1 MSHAFVNLQKLR
13 LQKYADTTKR
23 KGTDVPMNQTE
34 ITPNRMPMVAMRGV
48 VIFPKMVMHFDVAR
62 EASIHAVNAAY
73 AADHQL
79 FLVAQREIFT
89 EEPNEKD
96 LYEFGV
102 IAEVRQV
109 LKTPDGV
116 MRVLVEGVKKARL
129 CAIQKQDTFLTAEV
143 KPVPYKSRAKIDDAE
158 LSAMMRSLRKTFD
171 QYCDFFPRMPRE
183 LVVSVLCQHDPY
195 ELFNNIIFNINL
207 EYWQKQELLEENH
220 ILKRLEM
227 LYAMLQREIEIL
239 NLEREIQEKTKESM
253 DRSQREFYLREQ
265 MHIIEEQLG
274 EAENEQEDALEYIT
288 EIKNL
293 KLETSTE
300 EKLVKEAERLGKL
313 PPATQESFVIRNYLD
328 TVLNLPWNTET
339 KAKINLEKARTVL
352 DKDHYGMKKVK
363 ERVLESIAIHV
374 MLPDVTGQILC
385 LVGPP
390 GVGKTSIGKSIAKAL
405 GRNYERVSLGGVR
418 DESDIRGHR
427 KTYVGAMPGRI
438 IDAMTRAKS
447 KNPLILLDEIDK
459 MSNDFRGDPSAAML
473 EVLDSEQN
481 KAFRDHYIEVP
492 FDLSKTLFIA
502 TANTLDTIPAPLLDR
517 MEVIELG
524 SYNREEK
531 FQIAKCHLL
540 SKQMKKH
547 GLKGTQFKIQDAV
560 LYTLV
565 DDYTRE
571 AGVREL
577 ERMLAALCRKAVKEI
592 VAGNCKR
599 VTVTMDNLAT
609 YLGHKKYLPDEQS
622 QQDAI
627 GIVNGLAWTSVGGVL
642 MPLEALVLDGKG
654 TIELTGSLG
663 NVMKESAKI
672 AVSYVRSIAE
682 QYHIPEDFYL
692 KNDLHIHAPEG
703 AVPKDG
709 PSAGVTMV
717 TAIVS
722 ALSGIP
728 VRHDVAMT
736 GEITLHGKVLPI
748 GGLPEKAM
756 AAYKAGLKTV
766 IIPKRNEPDLEDVD
780 ETVKNSIQFVT
791 AETLETVLKTAL
803 VSVPELVQVRAEQPE
818 VQEEQ
823 LPFLH
828 STSDSIS
835 PESKT
840 LIPV

>member
-1 MSHAFVNLQKLR
+1 
-13 LQKYADTTKR
+13 
-23 KGTDVPMNQTE
+23 
-34 ITPNRMPMVAMRGV
+34 MVAMRGV

-438 IDAMTRAKS
+438 IDTMTRAKS

-803 VSVPELVQVRAEQPE
+803 VSVPELVQARAEQPE

-828 STSDSIS
+828 STPDSIS

>member
-1 MSHAFVNLQKLR
+1 
-13 LQKYADTTKR
+13 
-23 KGTDVPMNQTE
+23 
-34 ITPNRMPMVAMRGV
+34 MVAMRGV

-642 MPLEALVLDGKG
+642 MPLETLVLDGKG

-823 LPFLH
+823 MPFLH
-828 STSDSIS
+828 GTSDSIS

>member
-1 MSHAFVNLQKLR
+1 
-13 LQKYADTTKR
+13 
-23 KGTDVPMNQTE
+23 
-34 ITPNRMPMVAMRGV
+34 MVAMRGV

>member
-1 MSHAFVNLQKLR
+1 
-13 LQKYADTTKR
+13 
-23 KGTDVPMNQTE
+23 MNQTE
-34 ITPNRMPMVAMRGV
+34 IAPHRMPMVAMRGV

-73 AADHQL
+73 ASDHQL

-116 MRVLVEGVKKARL
+116 MRVLVEGIKKARL
-129 CAIQKQDTFLTAEV
+129 CTIQKQDTFLTAEV
-143 KPVPYKSRAKIDDAE
+143 KPVTYKSRAKIDDVE
-158 LSAMMRSLRKTFD
+158 LTAMMRSLRELFE

-183 LVVSVLCQHDPY
+183 LVISVLCQDDPY

-207 EYWQKQELLEENH
+207 DYRQKQDLLEENH
-220 ILKRLEM
+220 ILKRLGM
-227 LYAMLQREIEIL
+227 LYAMLQREIEVL

-274 EAENEQEDALEYIT
+274 EADDEQEDALEYIT
-288 EIKNL
+288 RIKEL

-300 EKLVKEAERLGKL
+300 EKLIKEAERLGKL

-328 TVLNLPWNTET
+328 IILDLPWNTET
-339 KAKINLEKARTVL
+339 KTKINLNKARTVL

-363 ERVLESIAIHV
+363 ERVLESIAIHS

-438 IDAMTRAKS
+438 MDAMTRAKS

-547 GLKGTQFKIQDAV
+547 GLKGTQFKVQDAV
-560 LYTLV
+560 LYALI

-577 ERMLAALCRKAVKEI
+577 ERMIAALCRKAVKEI

-599 VTVTMDNLAT
+599 VTVTADNLTT
-609 YLGHKKYLPDEQS
+609 YLGHKKYLSDEQN
-622 QQDAI
+622 QQDTV

-642 MPLEALVLDGKG
+642 MPLETLVLNGKG
-654 TIELTGSLG
+654 MIELTGSLG
-663 NVMKESAKI
+663 DVMKESAKI
-672 AVSYVRSIAE
+672 AVSYVRSIAK

-766 IIPKRNEPDLEDVD
+766 IIPKRNEPDLADVD
-780 ETVKNSIQFVT
+780 ETVRNAIHFVT

-803 VSVPELVQVRAEQPE
+803 VSVPEPVQLEQEQPE

-823 LPFLH
+823 PPFLH
-828 STSDSIS
+828 GTADSIP

>member
-1 MSHAFVNLQKLR
+1 
-13 LQKYADTTKR
+13 
-23 KGTDVPMNQTE
+23 MNQTE
-34 ITPNRMPMVAMRGV
+34 IAPHRMPMVAMRGV

-73 AADHQL
+73 ASDHQL

-116 MRVLVEGVKKARL
+116 MRVLVEGIKKARL
-129 CAIQKQDTFLTAEV
+129 CTIQKQDTFLTAEV
-143 KPVPYKSRAKIDDAE
+143 KPVTYKSRAKIDDVE
-158 LSAMMRSLRKTFD
+158 LTAMMRSLRELFE

-183 LVVSVLCQHDPY
+183 LVISVLCQDDPY

-207 EYWQKQELLEENH
+207 DYRQKQDLLEENH
-220 ILKRLEM
+220 ILKRLGM
-227 LYAMLQREIEIL
+227 LYAMLQREIEVL

-274 EAENEQEDALEYIT
+274 EADDEQEDALEYIT
-288 EIKNL
+288 RIKEL

-300 EKLVKEAERLGKL
+300 EKLIKEAERLGKL

-328 TVLNLPWNTET
+328 IVLDLPWNTET
-339 KAKINLEKARTVL
+339 KTKINLNKARTIL

-363 ERVLESIAIHV
+363 ERVLESIAIHA

-438 IDAMTRAKS
+438 MDAMTRAKS

-547 GLKGTQFKIQDAV
+547 GLKGTQFKVQDAV
-560 LYTLV
+560 LYALI

-577 ERMLAALCRKAVKEI
+577 ERMIAALCRKAVKEI

-599 VTVTMDNLAT
+599 VTVTADNLTT
-609 YLGHKKYLPDEQS
+609 YLGHKKYLSDEQN
-622 QQDAI
+622 QQDTV

-642 MPLEALVLDGKG
+642 MPLETLVLNGKG
-654 TIELTGSLG
+654 MIELTGSLG
-663 NVMKESAKI
+663 DVMKESAKI
-672 AVSYVRSIAE
+672 AVSYVRSIAK

-722 ALSGIP
+722 ALSRIP

-766 IIPKRNEPDLEDVD
+766 IIPKRNEPDLADVN
-780 ETVKNSIQFVT
+780 ETVRNAIHFVT

-803 VSVPELVQVRAEQPE
+803 VSVPEPVQLEQEQPE
-818 VQEEQ
+818 VQEKQ
-823 LPFLH
+823 SPFLH
-828 STSDSIS
+828 GTADSIP

>member
-1 MSHAFVNLQKLR
+1 
-13 LQKYADTTKR
+13 
-23 KGTDVPMNQTE
+23 MNQTE
-34 ITPNRMPMVAMRGV
+34 IAPHRMPMVAMRGV

-73 AADHQL
+73 ASDHQL

-116 MRVLVEGVKKARL
+116 MRVLVEGIKKARL
-129 CAIQKQDTFLTAEV
+129 CTVQKQDAFLTAEV
-143 KPVPYKSRAKIDDAE
+143 KPVTYKSRAKIDDVE
-158 LSAMMRSLRKTFD
+158 LTAMIRSIRELFE

-183 LVVSVLCQHDPY
+183 LVISVLCQDDPY

-207 EYWQKQELLEENH
+207 DYRQKQDLLEENH
-220 ILKRLEM
+220 ILKRLGM
-227 LYAMLQREIEIL
+227 LYAMLQREIEVL
-239 NLEREIQEKTKESM
+239 NLERDIQEKTKESM

-274 EAENEQEDALEYIT
+274 EANDEQEDALEYIT
-288 EIKNL
+288 RIKDL

-300 EKLVKEAERLGKL
+300 EKLMKEAERLGKL

-328 TVLNLPWNTET
+328 TVLDLPWNTET
-339 KAKINLEKARTVL
+339 KAKINLDKARTVL

-363 ERVLESIAIHV
+363 ERVLESIAIHA

-438 IDAMTRAKS
+438 MDAMARAKS
-447 KNPLILLDEIDK
+447 RNPLILLDEIDK

-547 GLKGTQFKIQDAV
+547 GLKGTQFKVQDAV
-560 LYTLV
+560 LYALI

-577 ERMLAALCRKAVKEI
+577 ERMIAALCRKAVKEI

-599 VTVTMDNLAT
+599 VTVTADNLTT
-609 YLGHKKYLPDEQS
+609 YLGHKKYLPDEQN
-622 QQDAI
+622 QQDTV

-642 MPLEALVLDGKG
+642 MPLETLVLNGKG
-654 TIELTGSLG
+654 MIELTGSLG
-663 NVMKESAKI
+663 DVMKESARI
-672 AVSYVRSIAE
+672 AVSYVRSIAK

-766 IIPKRNEPDLEDVD
+766 IIPKRNEPDLEDID
-780 ETVKNSIQFVT
+780 ETVRNAIHFVA

-803 VSVPELVQVRAEQPE
+803 VSVPESVQLGREQLE
-818 VQEEQ
+818 MQEEKP
-823 LPFLH
+823 PFLH
-828 STSDSIS
+828 GTADSMPS
-835 PESKT
+835 ESKT

>member
-1 MSHAFVNLQKLR
+1 
-13 LQKYADTTKR
+13 
-23 KGTDVPMNQTE
+23 MNQTE
-34 ITPNRMPMVAMRGV
+34 IAPNRMPMVAMRGV

-129 CAIQKQDTFLTAEV
+129 CAVQKQDTFLTAEV

-158 LSAMMRSLRKTFD
+158 LAAMMRSLRELFD
-171 QYCDFFPRMPRE
+171 QYCDFFPRMPKE
-183 LVVSVLCQHDPY
+183 LVVSVLCQYDPY

-207 EYWQKQELLEENH
+207 DYRQKQELLEENH
-220 ILKRLEM
+220 ILKRLGM

-274 EAENEQEDALEYIT
+274 EADDEQEDALEYIT
-288 EIKNL
+288 KIKNL
-293 KLETSTE
+293 KLEASTE
-300 EKLVKEAERLGKL
+300 EKLIKEAERLGKL

-328 TVLNLPWNTET
+328 TVLDLPWNTET
-339 KAKINLEKARTVL
+339 KAKINLEKARAVL

-363 ERVLESIAIHV
+363 ERVLESIAIHA

-438 IDAMTRAKS
+438 MDAMTRAKS

-560 LYTLV
+560 LYALI

-577 ERMLAALCRKAVKEI
+577 ERMIAALCRKAVKEI

-599 VTVTMDNLAT
+599 VTVTADNLVT

-622 QQDAI
+622 QQDTV
-627 GIVNGLAWTSVGGVL
+627 GVVNGLAWTSVGGVL
-642 MPLEALVLDGKG
+642 MPLETLVLDGKG
-654 TIELTGSLG
+654 MIELTGSLG
-663 NVMKESAKI
+663 DVMKESARI
-672 AVSYVRSIAE
+672 AVSYVRSIAK
-682 QYHIPEDFYL
+682 QYRIPEDFYL

-736 GEITLHGKVLPI
+736 GEITLHGKVLPL

-780 ETVKNSIQFVT
+780 ETVRNGIQFVT

-803 VSVPELVQVRAEQPE
+803 VSVPEPIPLGTEEQPE
-818 VQEEQ
+818 IQMEQ
-823 LPFLH
+823 PPFLH
-828 STSDSIS
+828 STTDSIS